1 MSWYEFN
8 SFVLAEADFCIVI
21 CLTAL
26 CLDSESY
33 SFSSYFSLVVHTL
46 ELKSVHTPHS
56 SKIDTVGGANTFA
69 PYCKSTFLRVVH
81 FAFFSYL
88 APPSMTF
95 SWPDGLG
102 HVGLQRHV
110 RFARRRV
117 LGRRRQ
123 FVVTAARRPL
133 FSEFC
138 GCVQFSTKPRCI
150 VEAATAFRGVNSVLL
165 CLVCM

>member
-1 MSWYEFN
+1 MVWIQFICVSWSWFLYCN
-8 SFVLAEADFCIVI
+8 M
-21 CLTAL
+21 
-26 CLDSESY
+26 SY
-33 SFSSYFSLVVHTL
+33 SSMPRFRKLLFQLLLLFSSTYTWAQKCSH
-46 ELKSVHTPHS
+46 PHS

-88 APPSMTF
+88 APSSMTF